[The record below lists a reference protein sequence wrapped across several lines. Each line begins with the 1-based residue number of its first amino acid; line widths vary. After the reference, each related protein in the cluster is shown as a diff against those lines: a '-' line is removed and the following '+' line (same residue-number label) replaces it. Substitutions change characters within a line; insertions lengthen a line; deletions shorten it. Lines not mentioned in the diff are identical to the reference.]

1 MNTSPGEREWINE
14 VVITGHVMFFSCAGM
29 TVYGKNGRGFMSRN
43 IVHGL
48 PEVVYSLICE
58 NPGLFKYDLKRMAQE
73 RLNIRVTESDLS
85 DVISC
90 LKLYRGIFVMR
101 GYGYFKDEEAFNNY
115 SPGIIPGKEIRRK
128 WR

>member
-1 MNTSPGEREWINE
+1 ML
-14 VVITGHVMFFSCAGM
+14 FFCAGM
-29 TVYGKNGRGFMSRN
+29 TVYGKIAEVFMSRN

-58 NPGLFKYDLKRMAQE
+58 NPGVFKYDLKRMAQG
-73 RLNIRVTESDLS
+73 RLNIRITESDLS

-90 LKLYRGIFVMR
+90 LKLHRGVFVMR

-128 WR
+128 WRQPDNGCQ